1 MKASVSSPKCRHV
14 CNINSRLQTWSAY
27 TATVFLADP
36 AQGYKLIGYQSIVA
50 QASSKYQTSAWL
62 KYDRAF
68 RYFASRTTSVTW
80 DTIDHHMWAQC
91 FTGRAATSITCYTCS
106 QPGHVATDC
115 AHTDQSF
122 CPPTQATTSS
132 GNIFNPSSGKPKI
145 CRLFNAGRCKNQASP
160 SLCKYRHECFICHD
174 DHPEATSF
182 CTGPINK
189 HKPDTPLQPDVL
201 QCHYTITLIVR
212 LLNHCFG
219 HHIIV
224 SILATLV
231 HVTFVYL
238 PT

>member
-1 MKASVSSPKCRHV
+1 MKASVSSPNCRHV

-50 QASSKYQTSAWL
+50 QASSQYQTSAWL

-115 AHTDQSF
+115 THTEQSF
-122 CPPTQATTSS
+122 VPPRKQPHLPVTSS
-132 GNIFNPSSGKPKI
+132 IPLRANPKSAVSSMLLDARTKPHLA
-145 CRLFNAGRCKNQASP
+145 CANTDTNVS
-160 SLCKYRHECFICHD
+160 S
-174 DHPEATSF
+174 AT
-182 CTGPINK
+182 
-189 HKPDTPLQPDVL
+189 
-201 QCHYTITLIVR
+201 TITLRPRV
-212 LLNHCFG
+212 
-219 HHIIV
+219 
-224 SILATLV
+224 LAQAQ
-231 HVTFVYL
+231 
-238 PT
+238 